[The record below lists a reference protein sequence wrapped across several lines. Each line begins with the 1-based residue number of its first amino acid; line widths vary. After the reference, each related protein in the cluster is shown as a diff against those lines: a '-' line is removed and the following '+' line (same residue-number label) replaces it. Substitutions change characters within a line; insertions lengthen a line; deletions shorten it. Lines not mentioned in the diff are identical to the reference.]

1 MNVFSYFISLCNL
14 YDLFQICMFITNLFP
29 FFYID
34 SDILPLPSEIKQMY
48 LENSPTIVVDDPN
61 KFGGKIRSFPHER
74 GIWATYVYID
84 CKYTQKLALVLNF
97 H

>member
-1 MNVFSYFISLCNL
+1 MYL
-14 YDLFQICMFITNLFP
+14 YNFFQIYVLITNFFA
-29 FFYID
+29 FFYIA

-48 LENSPTIVVDDPN
+48 LENSPEIVVDDPK

-84 CKYTQKLALVLNF
+84 CKYI
-97 H
+97 